1 MTPKYYVVLFKNK
14 VRKKIIKKFSNFK
27 NSENFYNNLIKES
40 SSVIFPKKMENGKST
55 NYELALLQNKTN
67 QYNDI
72 YMTDEL
78 GRNIK
83 VILEDKS
90 FEMLKVKLYE
100 VEELIYDTQ
109 KKQKISSLKLIQTYL
124 KGDGIKM
131 VFTLNNKFIIQKDE
145 DIKLFSL
152 KSEIETNRFID
163 CISKEFYKEGRKD
176 CLFIKDTSSAQ
187 KKYLFSVLSEMGIDK
202 KVLYRK
208 FTTYPRQ

>member
-40 SSVIFPKKMENGKST
+40 SEVIFPKKIENGKNSH
-55 NYELALLQNKTN
+55 YELALLQNKSN
-67 QYNDI
+67 QDNDI

-78 GRNIK
+78 GRNVK
-83 VILEDKS
+83 VVLEDES
-90 FEMLKVKLYE
+90 FEMLKIKLYE

-109 KKQKISSLKLIQTYL
+109 KKQKISTLKLIQTYL
-124 KGDGIKM
+124 KGDGVKM
-131 VFTLNNKFIIQKDE
+131 VFSLNNKFIIQKDE

-152 KSEIETNRFID
+152 KSEMETDRFID
-163 CISKEFYKEGRKD
+163 CISKQFYKEGRKD
-176 CLFIKDTSSAQ
+176 CLFIKDTSTAQ

>member
-40 SSVIFPKKMENGKST
+40 SAVIFPKKIENGKNSH
-55 NYELALLQNKTN
+55 YELALLQNKSN
-67 QYNDI
+67 QDNDI

-78 GRNIK
+78 GRNVK
-83 VILEDKS
+83 VVLEDES
-90 FEMLKVKLYE
+90 FEMLKIKLYE

-109 KKQKISSLKLIQTYL
+109 KKQKISTLKLIQTYL
-124 KGDGIKM
+124 KGDGVKM
-131 VFTLNNKFIIQKDE
+131 VFSLNNKFIIQKDE

-152 KSEIETNRFID
+152 KSEMETDRFID
-163 CISKEFYKEGRKD
+163 CISKQFYKESRKD
-176 CLFIKDTSSAQ
+176 CLFIKDTSTAQ

>member
-40 SSVIFPKKMENGKST
+40 SSVIFPKKMENGKTT

>member
-40 SSVIFPKKMENGKST
+40 SAVIFPKKIENGKNSH
-55 NYELALLQNKTN
+55 YELALLQNKSN
-67 QYNDI
+67 QDNDI

-78 GRNIK
+78 GRNVK
-83 VILEDKS
+83 VVLEDES
-90 FEMLKVKLYE
+90 FEMLKIKLYE

-109 KKQKISSLKLIQTYL
+109 KKQKISTLKLIQTYL
-124 KGDGIKM
+124 KGDGVKM
-131 VFTLNNKFIIQKDE
+131 VFSLNNKFIIQKDE

-152 KSEIETNRFID
+152 KSEMETDRFID
-163 CISKEFYKEGRKD
+163 CISKQFYKEGRKD
-176 CLFIKDTSSAQ
+176 CLFIKDTSTAQ

-208 FTTYPRQ
+208 FTNLYRI

>member
-27 NSENFYNNLIKES
+27 NSETFYNNLIKES
-40 SSVIFPKKMENGKST
+40 SEVIFPKKIENGKDSH
-55 NYELALLQNKTN
+55 YELALLQNKTN
-67 QYNDI
+67 QHNDI

-78 GRNIK
+78 GRN
-83 VILEDKS
+83 VRVVLEDES
-90 FEMLKVKLYE
+90 FEMVKIKPYE

-109 KKQKISSLKLIQTYL
+109 KKQKISTPELIKSYL
-124 KGDGIKM
+124 KGDGVKM
-131 VFTLNNKFIIQKDE
+131 VSTLNNKFIIQKDE

-152 KSEIETNRFID
+152 KSELETERFID
-163 CISKEFYKEGRKD
+163 CISKQFYKEGRKD
-176 CLFIKDTSSAQ
+176 CLFVKDTSTAQ

>member
-40 SSVIFPKKMENGKST
+40 SEVIFPKKIENGKNSH
-55 NYELALLQNKTN
+55 YELALLQNKTN
-67 QYNDI
+67 QDNDI

-78 GRNIK
+78 GRNVK
-83 VILEDKS
+83 VVLEDES
-90 FEMLKVKLYE
+90 FEMLKIKLYE

-109 KKQKISSLKLIQTYL
+109 KKQKISTLKLIQTYL
-124 KGDGIKM
+124 KGDGVKM
-131 VFTLNNKFIIQKDE
+131 VFSLNNKFIIQKDE

-152 KSEIETNRFID
+152 KSEMETDRFID
-163 CISKEFYKEGRKD
+163 CISKQFYKEGRKD
-176 CLFIKDTSSAQ
+176 CLFIKDTSTAQ

>member
-40 SSVIFPKKMENGKST
+40 SSVIFPKKMENGKT
-55 NYELALLQNKTN
+55 TYYELALLQNKTN